1 MRLRIPFGRKGL
13 LAAAAIAAG
22 VYWRVCVARREADDM
37 EWDADIHAAVDEGVA
52 AGRAAAEPGGGRSLS
67 LAQLGY
73 ANQVELGARLRV
85 AASRRARYIVVAK
98 RAAAGFAAV
107 AGLDVEAL
115 DDLVI
120 AVAQA
125 CENAVTLTERV
136 AGPGNGHIRL
146 LFNLADKSLDV
157 DVRGSLSRAELEV
170 AAQRQAV
177 AVARAA
183 LEEQAR
189 EAEMSMRLMGLFV
202 DDCRYRVDE
211 RTGGL
216 RSG

>member
-1 MRLRIPFGRKGL
+1 MRP
-13 LAAAAIAAG
+13 AP
-22 VYWRVCVARREADDM
+22 C
-37 EWDADIHAAVDEGVA
+37 
-52 AGRAAAEPGGGRSLS
+52 
-67 LAQLGY
+67 GY
-73 ANQVELGARLRV
+73 ANEVISAGASEVRLP
-85 AASRRARYIVVAK
+85 ADRRYVIVAK

-125 CENAVTLTERV
+125 CENAIGLTERV

-146 LFNLADKSLDV
+146 LFNLADSSLDV
-157 DVRGSLSRAELEV
+157 DVRSSLSRAELE
-170 AAQRQAV
+170 AATQRQAV
-177 AVARAA
+177 AAARAA
-183 LEEQAR
+183 LEAQAR
-189 EAEMSMRLMGLFV
+189 EAEDMSMRLMGLFV

-216 RSG
+216 RVRLTKYRVR